1 MDPPSCSIPIPRLE
15 SIVKKRE
22 SICYRHRYYCT
33 YISTRRESRTGM
45 YGIFCG
51 VNKKAVR
58 TFQTFT
64 RWVRFGFLK
73 DLFSFLRSR
82 KGRKGLE
89 MGVLSWFF
97 VTILRTDDWLP
108 LRINIHTIQTHNIE
122 HSCSTSS
129 LYVSVVP
136 IDPYCMFHYFFT
148 DRGVWISNWP
158 RCKLARLQIL
168 FSSNLET
175 EKLKYSDTHGLFCL
189 FFFMETTD
197 VSPPADF
204 RIF

>member
-15 SIVKKRE
+15 SLVSSSKVSIVKKGE

-33 YISTRRESRTGM
+33 YRSTRRESRTGM

-108 LRINIHTIQTHNIE
+108 LRINIQYSYHPDSQYWTFVFHFILICIGCPYRPILHV
-122 HSCSTSS
+122 S
-129 LYVSVVP
+129 L
-136 IDPYCMFHYFFT
+136 FLH
-148 DRGVWISNWP
+148 GQ
-158 RCKLARLQIL
+158 RCLNFKLAYASLQD
-168 FSSNLET
+168 F
-175 EKLKYSDTHGLFCL
+175 KFC
-189 FFFMETTD
+189 
-197 VSPPADF
+197 SH
-204 RIF
+204 RIWRRKN

>member
-158 RCKLARLQIL
+158 MQACKTSNSVLIESGDGKTKIFRHSRTFLSIFLHGDDRC
-168 FSSNLET
+168 F
-175 EKLKYSDTHGLFCL
+175 
-189 FFFMETTD
+189 
-197 VSPPADF
+197 PAGRF
-204 RIF
+204 